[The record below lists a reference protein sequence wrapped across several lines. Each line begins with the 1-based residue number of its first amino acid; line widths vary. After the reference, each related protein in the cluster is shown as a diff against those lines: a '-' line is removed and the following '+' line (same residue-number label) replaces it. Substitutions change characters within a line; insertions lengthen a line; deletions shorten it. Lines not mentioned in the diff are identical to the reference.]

1 MYKMLHS
8 LIFFNDINFL
18 FNDLSL
24 NKTYAYNINITFR
37 WGILMKKLIGLFALI
52 AFLSSSCFAIDEA
65 LYKKYKEVSDNPNI
79 IEAIELLENTSA
91 KYSKDAILGK
101 NLTAKPIKVE
111 FKNLAEISPMYM
123 NFDALGWKVKKR
135 LNIYINIK
143 HQDAPIEALAALLS
157 HEAIHQDEYNSIN
170 EETYAWTLEAAVWTQ
185 LTEDT
190 PNLEEISHPLVERE
204 NVIKKLFVRGDYSSK
219 YIHSF
224 VVGNK
229 GYKNLPERSK
239 GFEELL

>member
-1 MYKMLHS
+1 
-8 LIFFNDINFL
+8 
-18 FNDLSL
+18 
-24 NKTYAYNINITFR
+24 
-37 WGILMKKLIGLFALI
+37 MKKIIGLAVILLFGLN
-52 AFLSSSCFAIDEA
+52 SCFAIDEA
-65 LYKKYKEVSDNPNI
+65 LYKKYKDVSDNPNI
-79 IEAIELLENTSA
+79 IEAVELLEDTSA
-91 KYSKDAILGK
+91 KYSKEAILGK
-101 NLTAKPIKVE
+101 NLTGKPIKIE

-143 HQDAPIEALAALLS
+143 HKDAPVQALAALLS
-157 HEAIHQDEYNSIN
+157 HEALHQDEYNSIN

-190 PNLEEISHPLVERE
+190 PNLEEISHPLIERE
-204 NVIKKLFVRGDYSSK
+204 NVIKKLFVRGNYTSK

-224 VVGNK
+224 VIQNK
-229 GYKNLPERSK
+229 GYKNLPERSY